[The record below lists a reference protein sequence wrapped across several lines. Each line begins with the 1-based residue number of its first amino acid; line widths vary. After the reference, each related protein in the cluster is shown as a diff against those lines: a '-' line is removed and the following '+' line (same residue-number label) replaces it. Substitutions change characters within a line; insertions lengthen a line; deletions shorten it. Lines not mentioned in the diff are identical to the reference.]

1 MNITSLGYQTDL
13 MLLRLR
19 GSSLTEMD
27 DYIVVRTPSNPTFW
41 WGHFLLFRTA
51 FAPGELPVR
60 LKQFASEFPDA
71 KHVAFG
77 IDSVD
82 GVVGAEEELSEAGF
96 EVGRDTVM
104 TASEVREPSR
114 PNTSSE
120 FRCLTS
126 PNDWEQQVNLTLAT
140 APPTTEEGYEGYV
153 RAKIEGERR
162 LTEAGQAQ
170 WFGAFEAGKLQSSL
184 GLVTDGAGVARFQ
197 SVQTHPGDRGRGL
210 ASTLVHRASTYGLSE
225 LRARTLVMVADPGY
239 LAIGLYRAL
248 GFADRETQI
257 HLTKRPQ

>member
-1 MNITSLGYQTDL
+1 
-13 MLLRLR
+13 MLLRLE
-19 GSSLTEMD
+19 GSSVTEAD

-51 FAPGELPVR
+51 FAPGELAVR

-126 PNDWEQQVNLTLAT
+126 PHDWEQQVNLSLVAT
-140 APPTTEEGYEGYV
+140 PQAMDGYEDYI
-153 RAKIEGERR
+153 RARVAGQRL
-162 LTEAGQAQ
+162 LTEAGHAQ

-184 GLVTDGAGVARFQ
+184 GLVTDGSGVARFQ
-197 SVQTHPGDRGRGL
+197 SVQTDPDDRGRGL
-210 ASTLVHRASTYGLSE
+210 ASTLVHRASTYGLNV
-225 LRARTLVMVADPGY
+225 LQARTLVMVADPDY
-239 LAIGLYRAL
+239 LAIRLYRAL
-248 GFADRETQI
+248 GFADGETQI
-257 HLTKRPQ
+257 HLTKRP